1 MKKNKMYIIIL
12 LFFSLIFFN
21 YRVYAANGK
30 PATQV
35 GNITSVNVGAQM
47 DSKYSF
53 TIKNNNDTKI
63 EFWGNTG
70 KNFIFT
76 DGSYEIDV
84 IYPQDD
90 KLSGN
95 IGCWIYNVGT
105 YNGQKVAVKCTFY
118 WKPLTVNGNKIY
130 PYIGVNRNRQTLGF
144 QFCHQAYEVKYEL
157 YTVSSNGEKK
167 ELYAN
172 LGMSIGDID
181 YGQYFGLKTDARI
194 NKIIC
199 SKDTI
204 VYYEYADGYH
214 WNYDSNNI
222 GSEEGPESMIRYE
235 VENVH
240 QFYLVMGAEYDGYSY
255 YITTDKNSNHKT
267 DGTIVQVNNEYKA
280 FWNNSNN
287 ISGKRFLSSELK
299 NVLSVGG
306 GGYFNAVGFGPYSV
320 ADPIK
325 SVNKVQISN
334 EEKFIY
340 NISHRIPDNS
350 TYPYKSYQFKDTL
363 AECLKVDS
371 ISDIVITNDKGENV
385 TSKFNVSISGQVV
398 LATLKDPSQSSF
410 YNNEYTVSI
419 TAHKKADYNNI
430 ENEIAYEGIKYK
442 YNKENGIY
450 SVPNIAHYIIDGKDY
465 KSNTSYANIKI
476 THNITTS
483 VNGNGGTISGQ
494 NDAVYENVL
503 HRADAQKSIVITPK
517 ANYKIKSISINGKD
531 IEFTPSQ
538 DKIYTLK
545 LTDITEDKNV
555 VVTFERVP
563 THIVINY
570 VDKYDTENIL
580 DTKRIEGLAGD
591 VYDTTKKEINGYIY
605 SDEINEASNGY
616 LPESP
621 ITITYYYIKQSNVVS
636 KYIDEN
642 SNSNIID
649 DILQIYKEKEEYTT
663 EEKQFEGYRLV
674 GKTDN
679 TSGIVA
685 RENIEVIYRY
695 KKISAGVEIK
705 YIDQVTLE
713 EISETEYIEGL
724 ENDMYSS
731 ESKIIDGYELV
742 VTPQNKS
749 GNMSVDKTIVT
760 YEYRKKSNVT
770 VKYIDENTGEEI
782 VPSIVT
788 TYKEGD
794 SYDSEN
800 KDLDKYT
807 YTGDTGNTK
816 GIVGRENIEVIY
828 KYKKNSY
835 GVEIRHIDQATNRI
849 IAESTFITG
858 LEMDEYTSN
867 PQEIEGYELVKIPE
881 NSSGNMAVDRIVVI
895 YEYRKNYNVLTRYID
910 ENSGNVLHEEVI
922 EKYKQ
927 GDKYSTVKEDIE
939 GYTYTKI
946 DGKEMG
952 TVENKNIIVTY
963 YYKKNTS
970 VIVRY
975 VDMLNGNIKIAD
987 DVIINGLEG
996 DEYSTEPIDVSQYKL
1011 EKIDGNKNGTML
1023 SDTIIIVCN
1032 YKRVANLITIHIDE
1046 NTSEKITDD
1055 IVTLYKQGESYEA
1068 YAQNIQGYVLVSEPE
1083 DKTGIMGTD
1092 DIIKEFYYKRIS
1104 GGLIVKYVDKITG
1117 EQLEQKLYEGNEN
1130 DVIKP
1135 EQKSFDG
1142 YVLVDNP
1149 SFDDVRL
1156 GVEPKELVYYYKK
1169 EISIDIIGIDEETSE
1184 VIYSDKISGLEGE
1197 KYETTPME
1205 IGKYNLVYVPDNQN
1219 GIYSREN
1226 NEIVYKYRKKSGGLV
1241 VKYIDKDLDKELDSY
1256 MLDGNSGDNYIINR
1270 KEFENYNF
1278 VEIIGE
1284 EIGKLSENKK
1294 EVILYYT
1301 RKTGKVVIKYIDVVG
1316 NVLLK
1321 DEITGKVEEQYK
1333 VDSKEIEGYNII
1345 TVPEKTEGT
1354 FIDGIIELIFILDK
1368 KEIGVIIIK
1377 YLDENGNIIKEQYYE
1392 EGEVGKEFINELPQI
1407 PGYELISENKIK
1419 TEFVSG
1425 EAVFVAK
1432 YRKIDNY
1439 IPDTSDVLKPTILV
1453 TIITC
1458 IFGIL
1463 YVILKNKKE
1472 EN

>member
-430 ENEIAYEGIKYK
+430 ENEIAYDGIKYK

-503 HRADAQKSIVITPK
+503 HRADAQKNIVITPK

-563 THIVINY
+563 TYIVINY

-649 DILQIYKEKEEYTT
+649 DILQIYREKEEYTT

-685 RENIEVIYRY
+685 RENIEVIYKY

-770 VKYIDENTGEEI
+770 VKYIDENTSEEI

-800 KDLDKYT
+800 KALDKYT

-835 GVEIRHIDQATNRI
+835 GVEIRHIDQVTNRI

-1023 SDTIIIVCN
+1023 SDTIIIVYN
-1032 YKRVANLITIHIDE
+1032 YKRAANLITIHIDE

-1130 DVIKP
+1130 DIIKP

-1241 VKYIDKDLDKELDSY
+1241 VKYIDKDLDKELDSF

-1368 KEIGVIIIK
+1368 KESGVIIIK

>member
-430 ENEIAYEGIKYK
+430 ENEIAYDGIKYK

-563 THIVINY
+563 TYIVINY

-770 VKYIDENTGEEI
+770 VKYIDENTSEEI

-1023 SDTIIIVCN
+1023 SDTIIIVYN

-1130 DVIKP
+1130 DIIKP

-1241 VKYIDKDLDKELDSY
+1241 VKYIDKDLDKELDSF

-1368 KEIGVIIIK
+1368 KESGVIIIK

>member
-21 YRVYAANGK
+21 YKVYATNGK

-35 GNITSVNVGAQM
+35 GNITSVNIGTQM

-76 DGSYEIDV
+76 DGSYEV
-84 IYPQDD
+84 YAIYPQDD

-167 ELYAN
+167 ELYAD

-181 YGQYFGLKTDARI
+181 YSQYFGLKTDARI

-255 YITTDKNSNHKT
+255 YITTDKSSNHKT

-280 FWNNSNN
+280 FWNNSSN
-287 ISGKRFLSSELK
+287 ISGRRYMSSELK

-325 SVNKVQISN
+325 SVNKAQINN

-385 TSKFNVSISGQVV
+385 TSKFNVSISGQVI

-419 TAHKKADYNNI
+419 AAHKKADYNNI
-430 ENEIAYEGIKYK
+430 ENEIVYEGIKYK

-465 KSNTSYANIKI
+465 KSNASYANIKI

-494 NDAVYENVL
+494 NDAVYENVI
-503 HRADAQKSIVITPK
+503 HRADAKKSIVITPK

-685 RENIEVIYRY
+685 RENIDVIYKY

-724 ENDMYSS
+724 ENDTYSS
-731 ESKIIDGYELV
+731 ESRIIDGYELV

-770 VKYIDENTGEEI
+770 VKYIDENTSKEI

-800 KDLDKYT
+800 KALDKYT

-816 GIVGRENIEVIY
+816 GIVGREEIEVIY

-867 PQEIEGYELVKIPE
+867 PQEIEEYELVKIPE

-946 DGKEMG
+946 DGKEIG

-970 VIVRY
+970 IIVRY

-996 DEYSTEPIDVSQYKL
+996 DEYSTESIDVSQYKL

-1023 SDTIIIVCN
+1023 SDTIIIVYN

-1046 NTSEKITDD
+1046 NTNEKITDD

-1068 YAQNIQGYVLVSEPE
+1068 HAQNIQGYVLVSEPE

-1130 DVIKP
+1130 DIIKP

-1149 SFDDVRL
+1149 SFDDVKL

-1169 EISIDIIGIDEETSE
+1169 EINIDIIGIDEETSE

-1205 IGKYNLVYVPDNQN
+1205 IEKYNLVSIPDNQN

-1241 VKYIDKDLDKELDSY
+1241 VKYIDKDFDKELDSY
-1256 MLDGNSGDNYIINR
+1256 TIDGNSGDNYIINR

-1301 RKTGKVVIKYIDVVG
+1301 RKTGKVVIKYVDVVG

-1321 DEITGKVEEQYK
+1321 DQITGKVEEQYK
-1333 VDSKEIEGYNII
+1333 VDQKEIEGYNII
-1345 TVPEKTEGT
+1345 TIPEKTEGT

-1368 KEIGVIIIK
+1368 KESGVIIIK

-1392 EGEVGKEFINELPQI
+1392 EGEVGKEFLNELPQI

-1425 EAVFVAK
+1425 ETVFVAK
-1432 YRKIDNY
+1432 YRKVDNY
-1439 IPDTSDVLKPTILV
+1439 IPDTSDVLKPTILI

>member
-1 MKKNKMYIIIL
+1 MKKNKLYIMIL
-12 LFFSLIFFN
+12 LLFSLMFFN
-21 YRVYAANGK
+21 YTVYAANGK

-35 GNITSVNVGAQM
+35 SNITSVNIGEQM

-70 KNFIFT
+70 KHFVFT
-76 DGSYEIDV
+76 DGSYEIYA

-118 WKPLTVNGNKIY
+118 WKPLTVKGTKIY
-130 PYIGVNRNRQTLGF
+130 PYIGVNRNKQTLGF

-157 YTVSSNGEKK
+157 YTVASNGEKK

-181 YGQYFGLKTDARI
+181 YSQYFGLKTDAKI

-419 TAHKKADYNNI
+419 TAHKKADYNTI

-465 KSNTSYANIKI
+465 KSNTSYANIII

-563 THIVINY
+563 TYIVINY

-685 RENIEVIYRY
+685 RENIEVIYKY

-760 YEYRKKSNVT
+760 YEYRKKFNVT
-770 VKYIDENTGEEI
+770 VKYIDENTSEEI

-807 YTGDTGNTK
+807 YTGDTGNAK

-1023 SDTIIIVCN
+1023 SDTIIIVYN

>member
-21 YRVYAANGK
+21 YKVYATNGK

-35 GNITSVNVGAQM
+35 GNITSVNIGTQM

-76 DGSYEIDV
+76 DGSYEV
-84 IYPQDD
+84 YAIYPQDD

-167 ELYAN
+167 ELYAD

-181 YGQYFGLKTDARI
+181 YSQYFGLKTDARI

-255 YITTDKNSNHKT
+255 YITTDKSSNHKT

-280 FWNNSNN
+280 FWNDSSN
-287 ISGKRFLSSELK
+287 ISGRRYMSSELK

-325 SVNKVQISN
+325 SVNKAQINN

-385 TSKFNVSISGQVV
+385 TSKFNVSISGQVI

-419 TAHKKADYNNI
+419 AAHKKADYNNI
-430 ENEIAYEGIKYK
+430 ENEIVYEGIKYK

-465 KSNTSYANIKI
+465 KSNASYANIKI

-494 NDAVYENVL
+494 NDAVYENVI
-503 HRADAQKSIVITPK
+503 HRADAKKSIVITPK

-580 DTKRIEGLAGD
+580 DTKRIDGLAGD

-616 LPESP
+616 LPGSP

-685 RENIEVIYRY
+685 RENIDVIYKY

-724 ENDMYSS
+724 ENDTYSS
-731 ESKIIDGYELV
+731 ESRIIDGYELV

-770 VKYIDENTGEEI
+770 VKYIDENTSKEI

-800 KDLDKYT
+800 KALDKYT

-816 GIVGRENIEVIY
+816 GIVGREDIEVIY

-867 PQEIEGYELVKIPE
+867 PQEIEEYELVKIPE

-946 DGKEMG
+946 DGKEIG

-970 VIVRY
+970 IIVRY

-996 DEYSTEPIDVSQYKL
+996 DEYSTESIDVSQYKL

-1023 SDTIIIVCN
+1023 SDTIIIVYN
-1032 YKRVANLITIHIDE
+1032 YKRVSNLITIHIDE
-1046 NTSEKITDD
+1046 NTNEKITDD

-1068 YAQNIQGYVLVSEPE
+1068 HAQNIQGYVLVSEPE

-1130 DVIKP
+1130 DIIKP

-1149 SFDDVRL
+1149 SFDDVKL

-1169 EISIDIIGIDEETSE
+1169 EINIDIIGIDEETSE

-1205 IGKYNLVYVPDNQN
+1205 IEKYNLVSIPDNQN

-1241 VKYIDKDLDKELDSY
+1241 VKYIDKDFDKELDSY
-1256 MLDGNSGDNYIINR
+1256 TIDGNSGDNYIINR

-1301 RKTGKVVIKYIDVVG
+1301 RKTGKVVIRYVDVVG

-1321 DEITGKVEEQYK
+1321 DQITGKVEEQYK
-1333 VDSKEIEGYNII
+1333 VDQKEIEGYNII
-1345 TVPEKTEGT
+1345 TIPEKTEGT

-1368 KEIGVIIIK
+1368 KESGVIIIK

-1392 EGEVGKEFINELPQI
+1392 EGEVGKEFLNELPQI

-1425 EAVFVAK
+1425 ETVFVAK
-1432 YRKIDNY
+1432 YRKVDNY
-1439 IPDTSDVLKPTILV
+1439 IPDTSDVLKPTILI

>member
-21 YRVYAANGK
+21 YKVYATNGK

-35 GNITSVNVGAQM
+35 GNITSVNIGTQM

-76 DGSYEIDV
+76 DGSYEV
-84 IYPQDD
+84 YAIYPQDD

-167 ELYAN
+167 ELYAD

-181 YGQYFGLKTDARI
+181 YSQYFGLKTDARI

-255 YITTDKNSNHKT
+255 YITTDKSSNHKT

-280 FWNNSNN
+280 FWNNSSN
-287 ISGKRFLSSELK
+287 ISGRRYMSSELK

-325 SVNKVQISN
+325 SVNKAQINN

-385 TSKFNVSISGQVV
+385 TSKFNVSISGQVI

-419 TAHKKADYNNI
+419 AAHKKADYNNI
-430 ENEIAYEGIKYK
+430 ENEIVYEGIKYK

-465 KSNTSYANIKI
+465 KSNASYANIKI

-494 NDAVYENVL
+494 NDAVYENVI
-503 HRADAQKSIVITPK
+503 HRADAKKSIVITPK

-580 DTKRIEGLAGD
+580 DTKRIDGLAGD

-685 RENIEVIYRY
+685 RENIDVIYKY

-724 ENDMYSS
+724 ENDTYSS
-731 ESKIIDGYELV
+731 ESRIIDGYELV

-770 VKYIDENTGEEI
+770 VKYIDENTSKKI

-800 KDLDKYT
+800 KALDKYT

-816 GIVGRENIEVIY
+816 GIVGREDIEVIY

-867 PQEIEGYELVKIPE
+867 PQEIEEYELVKIPE

-946 DGKEMG
+946 DGKEIG

-970 VIVRY
+970 IIVRY

-996 DEYSTEPIDVSQYKL
+996 DEYSTESIDVSQYKL

-1023 SDTIIIVCN
+1023 SDTIIIVYN
-1032 YKRVANLITIHIDE
+1032 YKRVSNLITIHIDE
-1046 NTSEKITDD
+1046 NTNEKITDD

-1068 YAQNIQGYVLVSEPE
+1068 HAQNIQGYVLVSEPE

-1130 DVIKP
+1130 DIIKP

-1149 SFDDVRL
+1149 SFDDVKL

-1169 EISIDIIGIDEETSE
+1169 EINIDIIGIDEETSE

-1197 KYETTPME
+1197 KYGTTPME
-1205 IGKYNLVYVPDNQN
+1205 IEKYNLVSIPDNQN

-1241 VKYIDKDLDKELDSY
+1241 VKYIDKDFDKELDSY
-1256 MLDGNSGDNYIINR
+1256 TIDGNSGDNYIINR

-1301 RKTGKVVIKYIDVVG
+1301 RKTGKVVIKYVDVVG

-1321 DEITGKVEEQYK
+1321 DQITGKVEEQYK
-1333 VDSKEIEGYNII
+1333 VDQKEIEGYNII
-1345 TVPEKTEGT
+1345 TIPEKTEGT

-1368 KEIGVIIIK
+1368 KESGVIIIK

-1392 EGEVGKEFINELPQI
+1392 EGEVGKEFLNELPQI

-1425 EAVFVAK
+1425 ETVFVAK
-1432 YRKIDNY
+1432 YRKVDNY
-1439 IPDTSDVLKPTILV
+1439 IPDTSDVLKPTILI

>member
-21 YRVYAANGK
+21 YKVYATNGK

-35 GNITSVNVGAQM
+35 GNITSVNIGTQM

-76 DGSYEIDV
+76 DGSYEV
-84 IYPQDD
+84 YAIYPQDD

-167 ELYAN
+167 ELYAD

-181 YGQYFGLKTDARI
+181 YSQYFGLKTDARI

-255 YITTDKNSNHKT
+255 YITTDKSSNHKT

-280 FWNNSNN
+280 FWNNSSN
-287 ISGKRFLSSELK
+287 ISGRRYMSSELK

-325 SVNKVQISN
+325 SVNKAQINN

-385 TSKFNVSISGQVV
+385 TSKFNVSISGQVI

-419 TAHKKADYNNI
+419 AAHKKADYNNI
-430 ENEIAYEGIKYK
+430 ENEIVYEGIKYK

-465 KSNTSYANIKI
+465 KSNASYANIKI

-494 NDAVYENVL
+494 NDAVYENVI
-503 HRADAQKSIVITPK
+503 HRADAKKSIVITPK

-685 RENIEVIYRY
+685 RENIDVIYKY

-724 ENDMYSS
+724 ENDTYSS
-731 ESKIIDGYELV
+731 ESRIIDGYELV

-770 VKYIDENTGEEI
+770 VKYIDENTSKEI

-800 KDLDKYT
+800 KALDKYT

-816 GIVGRENIEVIY
+816 GIVGREDIEVIY

-867 PQEIEGYELVKIPE
+867 PQEIEEYELVKIPE

-946 DGKEMG
+946 DGKEIG

-970 VIVRY
+970 IIVRY

-996 DEYSTEPIDVSQYKL
+996 DEYSTESIDVSQYKL
-1011 EKIDGNKNGTML
+1011 EKIDGNKNGTMP
-1023 SDTIIIVCN
+1023 SDTIIIVYN
-1032 YKRVANLITIHIDE
+1032 YKRVSNLITIHIDE
-1046 NTSEKITDD
+1046 NTNEKITDD

-1068 YAQNIQGYVLVSEPE
+1068 HAQNIQGYVLVSEPE

-1130 DVIKP
+1130 DIIKP

-1149 SFDDVRL
+1149 SFDDVKL

-1169 EISIDIIGIDEETSE
+1169 EINIDIIGIDEETSE

-1205 IGKYNLVYVPDNQN
+1205 IEKYNLVSIPDNQN

-1241 VKYIDKDLDKELDSY
+1241 VKYIDKDFDKELDSY
-1256 MLDGNSGDNYIINR
+1256 TIDGNSGDNYIINR

-1301 RKTGKVVIKYIDVVG
+1301 RKTGKVVIKYVDVVG

-1321 DEITGKVEEQYK
+1321 DQITGKVEEQYK
-1333 VDSKEIEGYNII
+1333 VDQKEIEGYNII
-1345 TVPEKTEGT
+1345 TIPEKTEGT

-1368 KEIGVIIIK
+1368 KESGVIIIK

-1392 EGEVGKEFINELPQI
+1392 EGEVGKEFLNELPQI

-1425 EAVFVAK
+1425 KTVFVAK
-1432 YRKIDNY
+1432 YRKVDNY
-1439 IPDTSDVLKPTILV
+1439 IPDTSDVLKPTILI

>member
-21 YRVYAANGK
+21 YKVYATNGK

-35 GNITSVNVGAQM
+35 GNITSVNIGTQM

-76 DGSYEIDV
+76 DGSYEV
-84 IYPQDD
+84 YAIYPQDD

-167 ELYAN
+167 ELYVD

-181 YGQYFGLKTDARI
+181 YSQYFGLKTDARI

-255 YITTDKNSNHKT
+255 YITTDKSSNHKT

-280 FWNNSNN
+280 FWNNSSN
-287 ISGKRFLSSELK
+287 ISGRRYMSSELK

-325 SVNKVQISN
+325 SVNKAQINN

-385 TSKFNVSISGQVV
+385 TSKFNVSISGQVI

-419 TAHKKADYNNI
+419 AAHKKADYNNI
-430 ENEIAYEGIKYK
+430 ENEIVYEGIKYK

-465 KSNTSYANIKI
+465 KSNASYANIKI

-494 NDAVYENVL
+494 NDAVYENVI
-503 HRADAQKSIVITPK
+503 HRADAKKSIVITPK

-685 RENIEVIYRY
+685 RENIDVIYKY

-724 ENDMYSS
+724 ENDTYSS
-731 ESKIIDGYELV
+731 ESRIIDGYELV

-770 VKYIDENTGEEI
+770 VKYIDENTSKEI

-800 KDLDKYT
+800 KALDKYT

-816 GIVGRENIEVIY
+816 GIVGREDIEVIY

-867 PQEIEGYELVKIPE
+867 PQEIEEYELVKIPE

-946 DGKEMG
+946 DGKEIG

-970 VIVRY
+970 IIVRY

-996 DEYSTEPIDVSQYKL
+996 DEYSTESIDVSQYKL

-1023 SDTIIIVCN
+1023 SDTIIIVYN

-1046 NTSEKITDD
+1046 NTNEKITDD

-1068 YAQNIQGYVLVSEPE
+1068 HAQNIQGYVLVSEPE

-1130 DVIKP
+1130 DIIKP

-1149 SFDDVRL
+1149 SFDDVKL

-1169 EISIDIIGIDEETSE
+1169 EINIDIIGIDEETSE

-1205 IGKYNLVYVPDNQN
+1205 IEKYNLVSIPDNQN

-1241 VKYIDKDLDKELDSY
+1241 VKYIDKDFDKELDSY
-1256 MLDGNSGDNYIINR
+1256 TIDGNSGDNYIINR

-1301 RKTGKVVIKYIDVVG
+1301 RKTGKVVIKYVDVVG

-1321 DEITGKVEEQYK
+1321 DQITGKVEEQYK
-1333 VDSKEIEGYNII
+1333 VDQKEIEGYNII
-1345 TVPEKTEGT
+1345 TIPEKTEGT

-1368 KEIGVIIIK
+1368 KESGVIIIK

-1392 EGEVGKEFINELPQI
+1392 EGEVGKEFLNELPQI

-1425 EAVFVAK
+1425 ETVFVAK
-1432 YRKIDNY
+1432 YRKVDNY
-1439 IPDTSDVLKPTILV
+1439 IPDTSDVLKPTILI

>member
-306 GGYFNAVGFGPYSV
+306 GGYFNAVGFGPYNV

-807 YTGDTGNTK
+807 YTGDTGNAK

-1023 SDTIIIVCN
+1023 SDTIIVVYN

-1130 DVIKP
+1130 DIIKP

>member
-76 DGSYEIDV
+76 DGSYEVDV

-90 KLSGN
+90 RLSGN

-287 ISGKRFLSSELK
+287 VSGKRFLSSELK

-325 SVNKVQISN
+325 SVNKAQISN

-760 YEYRKKSNVT
+760 YEYRKKSNVI
-770 VKYIDENTGEEI
+770 VKYIDENTSEEI

-800 KDLDKYT
+800 KALDKYT
-807 YTGDTGNTK
+807 YTGDTGNAK

-1023 SDTIIIVCN
+1023 SDTIIVVYN

-1046 NTSEKITDD
+1046 NTNEKITDD

-1197 KYETTPME
+1197 KYETTSME

-1368 KEIGVIIIK
+1368 KESGVIIIK

>member
-306 GGYFNAVGFGPYSV
+306 GGYFNAVGFGPYNV

>member
-76 DGSYEIDV
+76 DGSYEVDV

-90 KLSGN
+90 RLSGN

-287 ISGKRFLSSELK
+287 VSGKRFLSSELK

-325 SVNKVQISN
+325 SVNKAQISN

-476 THNITTS
+476 IHNITTS

-563 THIVINY
+563 TYIVINY

-770 VKYIDENTGEEI
+770 VKYIDENTSEEI

-1023 SDTIIIVCN
+1023 SDTIIILYN

>member
-21 YRVYAANGK
+21 YKVYATNGK

-35 GNITSVNVGAQM
+35 GNITSVNIGTQM

-76 DGSYEIDV
+76 DGSYEV
-84 IYPQDD
+84 YAIYPQDD

-167 ELYAN
+167 ELYAD

-181 YGQYFGLKTDARI
+181 YSQYFGLKTDARI

-255 YITTDKNSNHKT
+255 YITTDKSSNHKT

-280 FWNNSNN
+280 FWNNSSN
-287 ISGKRFLSSELK
+287 ISGRRYMSSELK

-325 SVNKVQISN
+325 SVNKAQINN

-385 TSKFNVSISGQVV
+385 TSKFNVSISGQVI

-419 TAHKKADYNNI
+419 AAHKKADYNNI
-430 ENEIAYEGIKYK
+430 ENEIVYEGIKYK

-465 KSNTSYANIKI
+465 KSNASYANIKI

-494 NDAVYENVL
+494 NDAVYENVI
-503 HRADAQKSIVITPK
+503 HRADAKKSIVITPK

-685 RENIEVIYRY
+685 RENIDVIYKY

-724 ENDMYSS
+724 ENDTYSS
-731 ESKIIDGYELV
+731 ESRIIDGYELV

-770 VKYIDENTGEEI
+770 VKYIDENTSKEI

-800 KDLDKYT
+800 KALDKYT

-816 GIVGRENIEVIY
+816 GIVGREEIEVIY

-867 PQEIEGYELVKIPE
+867 PQEIEEYELVKIPE

-946 DGKEMG
+946 DGKEIG

-970 VIVRY
+970 IIVRY

-996 DEYSTEPIDVSQYKL
+996 DEYSTESIDVSQYKL

-1023 SDTIIIVCN
+1023 SDTIIIVYN
-1032 YKRVANLITIHIDE
+1032 YKRVSNLITIHIDE
-1046 NTSEKITDD
+1046 NTNEKITDD

-1068 YAQNIQGYVLVSEPE
+1068 HAQNIQGYVLVSEPE

-1130 DVIKP
+1130 DIIKP

-1149 SFDDVRL
+1149 SFDDVKL

-1169 EISIDIIGIDEETSE
+1169 EINIDIIGIDEETSE

-1205 IGKYNLVYVPDNQN
+1205 IEKYNLVSIPDNQN

-1241 VKYIDKDLDKELDSY
+1241 VKYIDKDFDKELDSY
-1256 MLDGNSGDNYIINR
+1256 TIDGNSGDNYIINR

-1301 RKTGKVVIKYIDVVG
+1301 RKTGKVVIKYVDVVG

-1321 DEITGKVEEQYK
+1321 DQITGKVEEQYK
-1333 VDSKEIEGYNII
+1333 VDQKEIEGYNII
-1345 TVPEKTEGT
+1345 TIPEKTEGT

-1368 KEIGVIIIK
+1368 KESGVIIIK

-1392 EGEVGKEFINELPQI
+1392 EGEVGKEFLNELPQI

-1425 EAVFVAK
+1425 ETVFVAK
-1432 YRKIDNY
+1432 YRKVDNY
-1439 IPDTSDVLKPTILV
+1439 IPDTSDVLKPTILI

>member
-807 YTGDTGNTK
+807 YTGDTGNAK

-1023 SDTIIIVCN
+1023 SDTIIVVYN

-1046 NTSEKITDD
+1046 NTNEKITDD

-1130 DVIKP
+1130 DIIKP

>member
-21 YRVYAANGK
+21 YKVYATNGK

-35 GNITSVNVGAQM
+35 GNITSVNIGTQM

-76 DGSYEIDV
+76 DGSYEV
-84 IYPQDD
+84 YAIYPQDD

-167 ELYAN
+167 ELYAD

-181 YGQYFGLKTDARI
+181 YSQYFGLKTDARI

-255 YITTDKNSNHKT
+255 YITTDKSSNHKT

-280 FWNNSNN
+280 FWNNSSN
-287 ISGKRFLSSELK
+287 ISGRRYMSSELK

-325 SVNKVQISN
+325 SVNKAQINN

-385 TSKFNVSISGQVV
+385 TSKFNVSISGQVI

-419 TAHKKADYNNI
+419 AAHKKADYNNI
-430 ENEIAYEGIKYK
+430 ENEIVYEGIKYK

-465 KSNTSYANIKI
+465 KSNASYANIKI

-494 NDAVYENVL
+494 NDAVYENVI
-503 HRADAQKSIVITPK
+503 HRADAKKSIVITPK

-580 DTKRIEGLAGD
+580 DTKRIDGLAGD

-616 LPESP
+616 LPGSP

-685 RENIEVIYRY
+685 RENIDVIYKY

-724 ENDMYSS
+724 ENDTYSS
-731 ESKIIDGYELV
+731 ESRIIDGYELV

-770 VKYIDENTGEEI
+770 VKYIDENTSKEI

-800 KDLDKYT
+800 KALDKYT

-816 GIVGRENIEVIY
+816 GIVGREDIEVIY

-867 PQEIEGYELVKIPE
+867 PQEIEEYELVKIPE

-946 DGKEMG
+946 DGKEIG

-970 VIVRY
+970 IIVRY

-996 DEYSTEPIDVSQYKL
+996 DEYSTESIDVSQYKL

-1023 SDTIIIVCN
+1023 SDTIIIVYN

-1046 NTSEKITDD
+1046 NTNEKITDD

-1068 YAQNIQGYVLVSEPE
+1068 HAQNIQGYVLVSEPE

-1130 DVIKP
+1130 DIIKP

-1149 SFDDVRL
+1149 SFDDVKL

-1169 EISIDIIGIDEETSE
+1169 EINIDIIGIDEETSE

-1205 IGKYNLVYVPDNQN
+1205 IEKYNLVSIPDNQN

-1241 VKYIDKDLDKELDSY
+1241 VKYIDKDFDKELDSY
-1256 MLDGNSGDNYIINR
+1256 TIDGNSGDNYIINR

-1301 RKTGKVVIKYIDVVG
+1301 RKTGKVVIKYVDVVG

-1321 DEITGKVEEQYK
+1321 DQITGKVEEQYK
-1333 VDSKEIEGYNII
+1333 VDQKEIEGYNII
-1345 TVPEKTEGT
+1345 TIPEKTEGT

-1368 KEIGVIIIK
+1368 KESGVIIIK

-1392 EGEVGKEFINELPQI
+1392 EGEVGKEFLNELPQI

-1425 EAVFVAK
+1425 ETVFVAK
-1432 YRKIDNY
+1432 YRKVDNY
-1439 IPDTSDVLKPTILV
+1439 IPDTSDVLKPTILI

>member
-21 YRVYAANGK
+21 YKVYATNGK

-35 GNITSVNVGAQM
+35 GNITSVNIGTQM

-76 DGSYEIDV
+76 DGSYEV
-84 IYPQDD
+84 YAIYPQDD

-167 ELYAN
+167 ELYAD

-181 YGQYFGLKTDARI
+181 YSQYFGLKTDARI

-255 YITTDKNSNHKT
+255 YITTDKSSNHKT

-280 FWNNSNN
+280 FWNNSSN
-287 ISGKRFLSSELK
+287 ISGRRYMSSELK

-325 SVNKVQISN
+325 SVNKAQINN

-385 TSKFNVSISGQVV
+385 TSKFNVSISGQVI

-419 TAHKKADYNNI
+419 AAHKKADYNNI
-430 ENEIAYEGIKYK
+430 ENEIVYEGIKYK

-465 KSNTSYANIKI
+465 KSNASYANIKI

-494 NDAVYENVL
+494 NDAVYENVI
-503 HRADAQKSIVITPK
+503 HRADAKKSIVITPK

-616 LPESP
+616 LPGSP

-685 RENIEVIYRY
+685 RENIDVIYKY

-724 ENDMYSS
+724 ENDTYSS
-731 ESKIIDGYELV
+731 ESRIIDGYELV

-770 VKYIDENTGEEI
+770 VKYIDENTSKEI

-800 KDLDKYT
+800 KALDKYT

-816 GIVGRENIEVIY
+816 GIVGREDIEVIY

-867 PQEIEGYELVKIPE
+867 PQEIEEYELVKIPE

-946 DGKEMG
+946 DGKEIG

-970 VIVRY
+970 IIVRY

-996 DEYSTEPIDVSQYKL
+996 DEYSTESIDVSQYKL

-1023 SDTIIIVCN
+1023 SDTIIIVYN
-1032 YKRVANLITIHIDE
+1032 YKRVSNLITIHIDE
-1046 NTSEKITDD
+1046 NTNEKITDD

-1068 YAQNIQGYVLVSEPE
+1068 HAQNIQGYVLVSEPE

-1130 DVIKP
+1130 DIIKP

-1149 SFDDVRL
+1149 SFDDVKL

-1169 EISIDIIGIDEETSE
+1169 EINIDIIGIDEETSE

-1205 IGKYNLVYVPDNQN
+1205 IEKYNLVSIPDNQN

-1241 VKYIDKDLDKELDSY
+1241 VKYIDKDFDKELDSY
-1256 MLDGNSGDNYIINR
+1256 TIDGNSGDNYIINR

-1301 RKTGKVVIKYIDVVG
+1301 RKTGKVVIRYVDVVG

-1321 DEITGKVEEQYK
+1321 DQITGKVEEQYK
-1333 VDSKEIEGYNII
+1333 VDQKEIEGYNII
-1345 TVPEKTEGT
+1345 TIPEKTEGT

-1368 KEIGVIIIK
+1368 KESGVIIIK

-1392 EGEVGKEFINELPQI
+1392 EGEVGKEFLNELPQI

-1425 EAVFVAK
+1425 ETVFVAK
-1432 YRKIDNY
+1432 YRKVDNY
-1439 IPDTSDVLKPTILV
+1439 IPDTSDVLKPTILI

>member
-21 YRVYAANGK
+21 YKVYATNGK

-35 GNITSVNVGAQM
+35 GNITSVNIGTQM

-76 DGSYEIDV
+76 DGSYEV
-84 IYPQDD
+84 YAIYPQDD

-167 ELYAN
+167 ELYAD

-181 YGQYFGLKTDARI
+181 YSQYFGLKTDARI

-255 YITTDKNSNHKT
+255 YITTDKSSNHKT

-280 FWNNSNN
+280 FWNNSSN
-287 ISGKRFLSSELK
+287 ISGRRYMSSELK

-325 SVNKVQISN
+325 SVNKAQINN

-385 TSKFNVSISGQVV
+385 TSKFNVSISGQVI

-410 YNNEYTVSI
+410 YNNEYIVSI
-419 TAHKKADYNNI
+419 AAHKKADYNNI
-430 ENEIAYEGIKYK
+430 ENEIVYEGIKYK

-465 KSNTSYANIKI
+465 KSNASYANIKI

-494 NDAVYENVL
+494 NDAVYENVI
-503 HRADAQKSIVITPK
+503 HRADAKKSIVITPK

-685 RENIEVIYRY
+685 RENIDVIYKY

-724 ENDMYSS
+724 ENDTYSS
-731 ESKIIDGYELV
+731 ESRIIDGYELV

-770 VKYIDENTGEEI
+770 VKYIDENTSKEI

-800 KDLDKYT
+800 KALDKYT

-816 GIVGRENIEVIY
+816 GIVGREDIEVIY

-867 PQEIEGYELVKIPE
+867 PQEIEEYELVKIPE

-946 DGKEMG
+946 DGKEIG

-970 VIVRY
+970 IIVRY

-996 DEYSTEPIDVSQYKL
+996 DEYSTESIDVSQYKL

-1023 SDTIIIVCN
+1023 SDTIIIVYN
-1032 YKRVANLITIHIDE
+1032 YKRVSNLITIHIDE
-1046 NTSEKITDD
+1046 NTNEKITDD

-1068 YAQNIQGYVLVSEPE
+1068 HAQNIQGYVLVSEPE

-1130 DVIKP
+1130 DIIKP

-1149 SFDDVRL
+1149 LFDDVKL

-1169 EISIDIIGIDEETSE
+1169 EINIDIIGIDEETSE

-1205 IGKYNLVYVPDNQN
+1205 IEKYNLVSIPDNQN

-1241 VKYIDKDLDKELDSY
+1241 VKYIDKDFDKELDSY
-1256 MLDGNSGDNYIINR
+1256 TIDGNSGDNYIINR

-1301 RKTGKVVIKYIDVVG
+1301 RKTGKVVIKYVDVVG

-1321 DEITGKVEEQYK
+1321 DQITGKVEEQYK
-1333 VDSKEIEGYNII
+1333 VDQKEIEGYNII
-1345 TVPEKTEGT
+1345 TIPEKTEGT

-1368 KEIGVIIIK
+1368 KESGVIIIK

-1392 EGEVGKEFINELPQI
+1392 EGEVGKEFLNELPQI

-1425 EAVFVAK
+1425 ETVFVAK
-1432 YRKIDNY
+1432 YRKVDNY
-1439 IPDTSDVLKPTILV
+1439 IPDTSDVLKPTILI

>member
-430 ENEIAYEGIKYK
+430 ENEIAYDGIKYK

-563 THIVINY
+563 TYIVINY

-760 YEYRKKSNVT
+760 YEYRKKFNVT
-770 VKYIDENTGEEI
+770 VKYIDENTSEEI

-807 YTGDTGNTK
+807 YTGDTGNAK

-1023 SDTIIIVCN
+1023 SDTIIIVYN

-1241 VKYIDKDLDKELDSY
+1241 VKYIDKDLDKELDSF

-1368 KEIGVIIIK
+1368 KESGVIIIK

>member
-306 GGYFNAVGFGPYSV
+306 GGYFNAVGFGPYNV

-807 YTGDTGNTK
+807 YTGDTGNAK

-1023 SDTIIIVCN
+1023 SDTIIVVYN

-1046 NTSEKITDD
+1046 NTNEKITDD

-1130 DVIKP
+1130 DIIKP

>member
-419 TAHKKADYNNI
+419 TAHKKADYNTI

-465 KSNTSYANIKI
+465 KSNTSYANIII

-494 NDAVYENVL
+494 NDAVYESVL

-563 THIVINY
+563 TYIVINY

-685 RENIEVIYRY
+685 RENIEVIYKY

-713 EISETEYIEGL
+713 EISQTEYIEGL

-800 KDLDKYT
+800 KDLDKYI
-807 YTGDTGNTK
+807 YTGDTGNAK

-1023 SDTIIIVCN
+1023 SDTIIIVYN

>member
-76 DGSYEIDV
+76 DGSYEVDV

-90 KLSGN
+90 RLSGN

-181 YGQYFGLKTDARI
+181 YGQYFGLKTDAGI

-255 YITTDKNSNHKT
+255 YITTDKSSNHKT

-280 FWNNSNN
+280 FWNNSSN
-287 ISGKRFLSSELK
+287 ISGRRYMSSELK
-299 NVLSVGG
+299 SVLSVGG

-325 SVNKVQISN
+325 SVNKAQINN

-430 ENEIAYEGIKYK
+430 EKEIAYEGIKYK

-517 ANYKIKSISINGKD
+517 ANYKIKSISINGKN

-621 ITITYYYIKQSNVVS
+621 ITITYYYIKKSNVVS

-649 DILQIYKEKEEYTT
+649 DIWQIYKEKEEYTT

-685 RENIEVIYRY
+685 RENIEVIYKY

-770 VKYIDENTGEEI
+770 VKYIDENTSEEI

-1023 SDTIIIVCN
+1023 SDTIIIVYN

>member
-1023 SDTIIIVCN
+1023 SDTIIIVYN

-1046 NTSEKITDD
+1046 NTSENITDD

>member
-1 MKKNKMYIIIL
+1 M
-12 LFFSLIFFN
+12 
-21 YRVYAANGK
+21 
-30 PATQV
+30 
-35 GNITSVNVGAQM
+35 
-47 DSKYSF
+47 
-53 TIKNNNDTKI
+53 
-63 EFWGNTG
+63 
-70 KNFIFT
+70 
-76 DGSYEIDV
+76 
-84 IYPQDD
+84 
-90 KLSGN
+90 
-95 IGCWIYNVGT
+95 
-105 YNGQKVAVKCTFY
+105 
-118 WKPLTVNGNKIY
+118 
-130 PYIGVNRNRQTLGF
+130 
-144 QFCHQAYEVKYEL
+144 
-157 YTVSSNGEKK
+157 
-167 ELYAN
+167 
-172 LGMSIGDID
+172 
-181 YGQYFGLKTDARI
+181 
-194 NKIIC
+194 
-199 SKDTI
+199 
-204 VYYEYADGYH
+204 
-214 WNYDSNNI
+214 
-222 GSEEGPESMIRYE
+222 
-235 VENVH
+235 
-240 QFYLVMGAEYDGYSY
+240 
-255 YITTDKNSNHKT
+255 
-267 DGTIVQVNNEYKA
+267 
-280 FWNNSNN
+280 
-287 ISGKRFLSSELK
+287 SSELK

-325 SVNKVQISN
+325 SVNKAQINN

-385 TSKFNVSISGQVV
+385 TSKFNVSISGQVI

-419 TAHKKADYNNI
+419 AAHKKADYNNI
-430 ENEIAYEGIKYK
+430 ENEIVYEGIKYK

-465 KSNTSYANIKI
+465 KSNASYANIKI

-494 NDAVYENVL
+494 NDAVYENVI
-503 HRADAQKSIVITPK
+503 HRADAKKSIVITPK

-685 RENIEVIYRY
+685 RENIDVIYKY

-724 ENDMYSS
+724 ENDTYSS
-731 ESKIIDGYELV
+731 ESRIIDGYELV

-770 VKYIDENTGEEI
+770 VKYIDENTSKEI

-800 KDLDKYT
+800 KALDKYT

-816 GIVGRENIEVIY
+816 GIVGREEIEVIY

-867 PQEIEGYELVKIPE
+867 PQEIEEYELVKIPE

-946 DGKEMG
+946 DGKEIG

-970 VIVRY
+970 IIVRY

-996 DEYSTEPIDVSQYKL
+996 DEYSTESIDVSQYKL

-1023 SDTIIIVCN
+1023 SDTIIIVYN

-1046 NTSEKITDD
+1046 NTNEKITDD

-1068 YAQNIQGYVLVSEPE
+1068 HAQNIQGYVLVSEPE

-1130 DVIKP
+1130 DIIKP

-1149 SFDDVRL
+1149 SFDDVKL

-1169 EISIDIIGIDEETSE
+1169 EINIDIIGIDEETSE

-1205 IGKYNLVYVPDNQN
+1205 IEKYNLVSIPDNQN

-1241 VKYIDKDLDKELDSY
+1241 VKYIDKDFDKELDSY
-1256 MLDGNSGDNYIINR
+1256 TIDGNSGDNYIINR

-1301 RKTGKVVIKYIDVVG
+1301 RKTGKVVIKYVDVVG

-1321 DEITGKVEEQYK
+1321 DQITGKVEEQYK
-1333 VDSKEIEGYNII
+1333 VDQKEIEGYNII
-1345 TVPEKTEGT
+1345 TIPEKTEGT

-1368 KEIGVIIIK
+1368 KESGVIIIK

-1392 EGEVGKEFINELPQI
+1392 EGEVGKEFLNELPQI

-1425 EAVFVAK
+1425 ETVFVAK
-1432 YRKIDNY
+1432 YRKVDNY
-1439 IPDTSDVLKPTILV
+1439 IPDTSDVLKPTILI